1 MTGYEKS
8 KIIENLLIDK
18 KAIDVKVIDLEGISI
33 MADCFV
39 VATGMNKKHIE
50 TLADYCEEALEE
62 EGYSKLRREKSNDW
76 VLIDFGD
83 LIVHI
88 FDQEARG
95 KYNLEDL
102 WSGKNKQ

>member
-8 KIIENLLIDK
+8 IIIEKLLNEK
-18 KAIDVKVIDLEGISI
+18 KAIDVKIVDLEGISI
-33 MADCFV
+33 IADCFV

-62 EGYSKLRREKSNDW
+62 KGEKKLRREKSSDW

-83 LIVHI
+83 LIIHI
-88 FDQEARG
+88 FDQEARE
-95 KYNLEDL
+95 KYSLEDL
-102 WSGKNKQ
+102 WSGKLK

>member
-8 KIIENLLIDK
+8 VIIEKLLNEK
-18 KAIDVKVIDLEGISI
+18 KAIDVKIVDLEGISI
-33 MADCFV
+33 IADCFV

-62 EGYSKLRREKSNDW
+62 IGEKKLRREKSNEW

-83 LIVHI
+83 LIIHI
-88 FDQEARG
+88 FDQEARE
-95 KYNLEDL
+95 KYSLEDL
-102 WSGKNKQ
+102 WSGKLK

>member
-8 KIIENLLIDK
+8 IIVENLLNEK
-18 KAIDVKVIDLEGISI
+18 KAIDVKIVDLEGISI
-33 MADCFV
+33 IADCFV

-62 EGYSKLRREKSNDW
+62 KGEKKLRREKSNEW

-83 LIVHI
+83 LIIHI
-88 FDQEARG
+88 FDQEARA
-95 KYNLEDL
+95 KYSLEDL
-102 WSGKNKQ
+102 WSGNLK

>member
-8 KIIENLLIDK
+8 IIIENLLNEK
-18 KAIDVKVIDLEGISI
+18 KAIDVKIVDLEGISI
-33 MADCFV
+33 IADCFV

-62 EGYSKLRREKSNDW
+62 KGEKKLRREKSNEW

-83 LIVHI
+83 LIIHI
-88 FDQEARG
+88 FDQEARA
-95 KYNLEDL
+95 KYSLEDL
-102 WSGKNKQ
+102 WSGKLK

>member
-8 KIIENLLIDK
+8 VIIENLLNEK
-18 KAIDVKVIDLEGISI
+18 KAIDVKIVDLKGISI
-33 MADCFV
+33 IADCFV

-62 EGYSKLRREKSNDW
+62 KGEKKLRREKSNEW

-83 LIVHI
+83 LIIHI
-88 FDQEARG
+88 FDQEARE
-95 KYNLEDL
+95 KYSLEDL
-102 WSGKNKQ
+102 WSGNLK

>member
-8 KIIENLLIDK
+8 IIIENLLNEK
-18 KAIDVKVIDLEGISI
+18 KAIDVKIVDLKGISI
-33 MADCFV
+33 IADCFV

-62 EGYSKLRREKSNDW
+62 KGEKKLRREKSNEW

-83 LIVHI
+83 LIIHI
-88 FDQEARG
+88 FDQEARA
-95 KYNLEDL
+95 KYSLEDL
-102 WSGKNKQ
+102 WSGNLK

>member
-8 KIIENLLIDK
+8 KIIENLLNDK
-18 KAIDVKVIDLEGISI
+18 KAIDVKIVDLEGISI
-33 MADCFV
+33 LADCFV

-62 EGYSKLRREKSNDW
+62 KGEKKLRREKSNDW

-83 LIVHI
+83 LIIHI
-88 FDQEARG
+88 FDQEARA
-95 KYNLEDL
+95 KYSLEDL
-102 WSGKNKQ
+102 WSGKLK

>member
-8 KIIENLLIDK
+8 VIVENLLNEK
-18 KAIDVKVIDLEGISI
+18 KAIDVKIVDLEGISI
-33 MADCFV
+33 IADCFV

-62 EGYSKLRREKSNDW
+62 KGEKKLRREKSNDW

-83 LIVHI
+83 LIIHI
-88 FDQEARG
+88 FDQEARA
-95 KYNLEDL
+95 KYSLEDL
-102 WSGKNKQ
+102 WSGKLK